1 MVEHYGGLRFVPVPW
16 LSTESL
22 IVITTTLIIIGI
34 LYSKTAPVN
43 DGDFL
48 AYLCDP
54 ATGFDWLTQFSWRTR
69 QSMALD

>member
-1 MVEHYGGLRFVPVPW
+1 MEHYGGLKFVLMPW

-43 DGDFL
+43 DADFL

-54 ATGFDWLTQFSWRTR
+54 ATDSDWLTQFS
-69 QSMALD
+69 